1 MDPYYNKNPYFQNE
15 YILEEQ
21 YISYNENNYDYG
33 YNWEVQGWDGGIET
47 GPEYEEELGHG
58 LEVEERFGEGVGSRE
73 EIGREWEEEGRGEGE
88 EYEYDEP
95 GQVYQDYQPEMQTD
109 DEIGY
114 EVPYGGSTPPW
125 EHPYPTLDSP
135 FANYTYAVPSQWT
148 CQSPPSLPCY
158 SQRRK
163 QMTRQDTKYLME
175 GLLHPGN
182 TPTLPWTLPLP
193 TMPPPLSPATARN
206 GG

>member
-1 MDPYYNKNPYFQNE
+1 MDHYYNE

-33 YNWEVQGWDGGIET
+33 NNWEVQGWDGGIEI

-58 LEVEERFGEGVGSRE
+58 FEVEERFGEGVGVRE
-73 EIGREWEEEGRGEGE
+73 EIGREWEEEGRGEGW
-88 EYEYDEP
+88 EYEWDEP
-95 GQVYQDYQPEMQTD
+95 GQVYQDYQPETQAD

-135 FANYTYAVPSQWT
+135 FANYMYTAPSQWT
-148 CQSPPSLPCY
+148 YQS
-158 SQRRK
+158 
-163 QMTRQDTKYLME
+163 
-175 GLLHPGN
+175 
-182 TPTLPWTLPLP
+182 
-193 TMPPPLSPATARN
+193 PPLSPLLQLEMVADHPYPMAPTFQPSTQHTGNFESHPTSPEYRQLPKL
-206 GG
+206 